1 MPVLATPRVGCLPSV
16 SALSGVSTFSPAA
29 TVAVSM
35 TTSSSQSPRLS
46 LQLPLATLASPSK
59 VASEDTNQAL
69 SVGPHSPPIPKKL
82 AEKIWRSEFIE
93 LSELLPSRLGIPQPT
108 LLDVLAPSTPKP
120 PVKQI
125 SSIEEWV
132 MCFNSFLAIMAMKHP
147 EKTKEL
153 LAYSSVIVKASKE
166 FEGLPW
172 LEYDSR
178 FRKEVAVNQSKSWAV
193 IDASAWTLCFAN
205 AKPKVGKAR
214 STASMAQRNESR
226 FQPYKRPPICRNY
239 NNNKCEWAM
248 CRFRHVCAN
257 CEKPNHIDSQCPEPP
272 RKRAG
277 FFRPY
282 QQ

>member
-35 TTSSSQSPRLS
+35 TTSSSQSLRLS
-46 LQLPLATLASPSK
+46 LQLPLATLTSPSK

-108 LLDVLAPSTPKP
+108 LLDVLAPKQS
-120 PVKQI
+120 VKQI

-147 EKTKEL
+147 GKIKEL
-153 LAYSSVIVKASKE
+153 LAYSSVIEKASKE

-172 LEYDSR
+172 LEYDLR

-205 AKPKVGKAR
+205 ANPKVEKAR
-214 STASMAQRNESR
+214 STASMAQRNESH
-226 FQPYKRPPICRNY
+226 FQPYKMPPICRNY

-248 CRFRHVCAN
+248 CQFRHVCAN

-277 FFRPY
+277 FFHPY
-282 QQ
+282 Q

>member
-147 EKTKEL
+147 EKTKVL

-166 FEGLPW
+166 FEGFPW

-205 AKPKVGKAR
+205 AMPSLKWGKRGQLHRWLRETSPAF
-214 STASMAQRNESR
+214 SR
-226 FQPYKRPPICRNY
+226 TRGPPSAVTIITTS
-239 NNNKCEWAM
+239 
-248 CRFRHVCAN
+248 V
-257 CEKPNHIDSQCPEPP
+257 SGQC
-272 RKRAG
+272 AG
-277 FFRPY
+277 FDMSVLTAKNRIT
-282 QQ
+282 